1 MENGPQ
7 GNYNPM
13 DRKIDISKMLYVA
26 IMIIVY
32 VIAI

>member
-13 DRKIDISKMLYVA
+13 DRKIDISKALYVA

>member
-1 MENGPQ
+1 MKNDPQ
-7 GNYNPM
+7 GNYNLM
-13 DRKIDISKMLYVA
+13 DSKIDISKILYVA

>member
-1 MENGPQ
+1 
-7 GNYNPM
+7 M
-13 DRKIDISKMLYVA
+13 DRKIDISKAVYVA